1 MSTRFCSRRSSV
13 PLHFLTPVRQGGA
26 LRKNLFT
33 LIELLVT
40 KTCQTGIFPLYYL
53 KKENKKM
60 PYYAC
65 EESASCPNG
74 ALHIFRRKMLHTA
87 EPCFTRSAF
96 TLIELLVVIAIM
108 AILAA
113 MLLPALQQ
121 ARERARE
128 ISCINNLKTLAHPVM
143 AYVDDSRG
151 IMWPYVSGPNW
162 RWGQALGPYIKN
174 IAPRWSH
181 MSTSSGNLSTYKWG
195 EGIYDPK
202 TWGPLRCPSVTPPA
216 AWVTNLYT
224 MNYGINMYLASFA
237 TKSYTN
243 ANCQKPFVYN
253 QQPGN
258 LSQLSL
264 LADSI
269 YDYRRWDTKVSHLY
283 HNGGSNHLFYD
294 FHAAKVKG
302 IPPAV
307 TTGIGIWRQWK

>member
-33 LIELLVT
+33 LIELLV
-40 KTCQTGIFPLYYL
+40 
-53 KKENKKM
+53 
-60 PYYAC
+60 
-65 EESASCPNG
+65 
-74 ALHIFRRKMLHTA
+74 
-87 EPCFTRSAF
+87 
-96 TLIELLVVIAIM
+96 VIAII

-128 ISCINNLKTLAHPVM
+128 ISCINNLKTLALPVI

-162 RWGQALGPYIKN
+162 RWGQALEPYIKN
-174 IAPRWSH
+174 VAPRWSH

-283 HNGGSNHLFYD
+283 HSGGSNHLFYD

>member
-1 MSTRFCSRRSSV
+1 MKKNLCTRCGINT
-13 PLHFLTPVRQGGA
+13 H
-26 LRKNLFT
+26 LFT
-33 LIELLVT
+33 LIELQVS
-40 KTCQTGIFPLYYL
+40 KTCQTGVLPLYYL
-53 KKENKKM
+53 KKFYKNNTSLR
-60 PYYAC
+60 PTGRT
-65 EESASCPNG
+65 SRLTQSNSSH
-74 ALHIFRRKMLHTA
+74 LHIFTQ
-87 EPCFTRSAF
+87 SAF
-96 TLIELLVVIAIM
+96 TLIELLVVIAII

-128 ISCINNLKTLAHPVM
+128 ISCINNLKTLAHPVI

-162 RWGQALGPYIKN
+162 RWGQALEPYIKN
-174 IAPRWSH
+174 VAPRWSH

-216 AWVTNLYT
+216 EWVTNLYT